1 MIEPILLIILLSLV
15 YLFIITNKHGLVYVS
30 ATRDAEAFLVQNRPD
45 KQKAATII
53 HTIKTNIMKLMN
65 LLEQDI
71 HVPFSKSFVTHAT
84 DKLQTTVFRE
94 SIENSKYTSYS
105 VNKGEEIVLCV
116 RSKLDNSLHDI
127 DILMYVAIH
136 ELAHVICPEIGHT
149 KLFNQIFQYILRVA
163 ETHHLYH
170 YTDYA
175 NDRAEYCGIDITQN
189 ILDK

>member
-1 MIEPILLIILLSLV
+1 MIEPILFIILLSLV
-15 YLFIITNKHGLVYVS
+15 YLFIITNKQGLVYAS

-45 KQKAATII
+45 KQKAATLIY
-53 HTIKTNIMKLMN
+53 TIKTNIMTLMK
-65 LLEQDI
+65 LLEQDGNA
-71 HVPFSKSFVTHAT
+71 PFAKSFVTHANY
-84 DKLQTTVFRE
+84 KLKTTVFRE

-105 VNKGEEIVLCV
+105 VNKGDEIVLCV
-116 RSKLDNSLHDI
+116 RSKLDNSLHNI

-149 KLFNQIFQYILRVA
+149 KLFNQIFQYILQVA
-163 ETHHLYH
+163 EKHHLYH

-175 NDRAEYCGIDITQN
+175 HHNTEYCGIDITQN